1 MQRRILLI
9 LGPTG
14 VGKTA
19 YSIEK
24 ALEYGSPII
33 SCDSRQIYKEMPIG
47 TAAPSIRER
56 RLVRHYFVRDRSVT
70 QTCTAGDYE
79 LEAIALVD
87 KLFAQGHETLI
98 MTGGS
103 MLWADAFCYGLDDFP
118 TIPAEIR
125 THLMKCLESEGLP
138 VLADELRRCD
148 PDSFNTIDI
157 NNPQRVIRA
166 LEVTIFTGAPFSSF
180 KTAPKRQRNFEVEKI
195 GLRRDRE
202 VLYRRI
208 DERVDLMFKRGLMEE
223 ARRLYDYRGLPA
235 LQTVGYR
242 ELFEYFSG
250 QCTLDAA
257 IGHIKR
263 ATHNYAKRQMTWW
276 KRDSS
281 IRWIDL

>member
-1 MQRRILLI
+1 MRRRILLI
-9 LGPTG
+9 VGPTA

-33 SCDSRQIYKEMPIG
+33 SCDSRQLYKEMPIG
-47 TAAPSIRER
+47 TAAPSLMER
-56 RLVRHYFVRDRSVT
+56 KLVRHYFVRDRSVT

-79 LEAIALVD
+79 IEAVALVE
-87 KLFAQGHETLI
+87 KLFAAGHETLI

-103 MLWADAFCYGLDDFP
+103 MLWADAFCYGLDEFP
-118 TIPAEIR
+118 NIPAEIR

-148 PDSFNTIDI
+148 PDSYNTIDI

-166 LEVTIFTGAPFSSF
+166 LEVTIYTGTPFSAY
-180 KTAPKRQRNFEVEKI
+180 KTAPRRQRSFEVEKI

-202 VLYRRI
+202 ELYRRI
-208 DERVDLMFKRGLMEE
+208 DDRVDLMMKRGLLEE
-223 ARRLYDYRGLPA
+223 ARRLYDYRHLPA

-242 ELFEYFSG
+242 EMFAYMDGECS
-250 QCTLDAA
+250 LDAA

-263 ATHNYAKRQMTWW
+263 STHNYAKRQMTWW
-276 KRDSS
+276 KRDTS

>member
-9 LGPTG
+9 VGPTA

-33 SCDSRQIYKEMPIG
+33 SCDSRQLYKEMPIG
-47 TAAPSIRER
+47 TAAPSLRER
-56 RLVRHYFVRDRSVT
+56 KLVRHYFVRDRSVT

-79 LEAIALVD
+79 IEAIALVE
-87 KLFAQGHETLI
+87 KLFAAGHETLI

-103 MLWADAFCYGLDDFP
+103 MLWADAFCYGLDEFP
-118 TIPAEIR
+118 NIPAEIR
-125 THLMKCLESEGLP
+125 IHLMKCLESEGLP

-148 PDSFNTIDI
+148 PDSYNTIDI

-166 LEVTIFTGAPFSSF
+166 LEVTIYTGTPFSAY
-180 KTAPKRQRNFEVEKI
+180 KTAPRRQRSFEVEKI

-202 VLYRRI
+202 ELYRRI
-208 DERVDLMFKRGLMEE
+208 DDRVDLMMKRGLLEE
-223 ARRLYDYRGLPA
+223 ARRLYDYRHLPA

-242 ELFEYFSG
+242 EMFAYMDGECS
-250 QCTLDAA
+250 LDAA

-263 ATHNYAKRQMTWW
+263 STHNYAKRQMTWW
-276 KRDSS
+276 KRDTS